1 MSKLFQPLCHKHN
14 AIPVVSCES
23 VLRKVMVSCHICI
36 NHPAVIKCP
45 PCIVYMSIEKRSI
58 IKHR

>member
-23 VLRKVMVSCHICI
+23 VLCKIMVYCHIHV
-36 NHPAVIKCP
+36 NHPAVIKCL
-45 PCIVYMSIEKRSI
+45 PCIVYMIIEKRSI